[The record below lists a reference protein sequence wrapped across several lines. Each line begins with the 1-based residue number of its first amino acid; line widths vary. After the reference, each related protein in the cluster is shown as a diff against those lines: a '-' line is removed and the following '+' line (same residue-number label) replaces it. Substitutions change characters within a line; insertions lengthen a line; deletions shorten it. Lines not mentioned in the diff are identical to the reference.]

1 MTTLYYDSETFS
13 RLPLSRGVYRYAEE
27 GEVMLVAWAVD
38 DGPVA
43 VSDLTDPE
51 GNFRLGQEEIN
62 LRYVLETADI
72 VIAHGAMFDRT
83 MLRHTRPGLCP
94 PIERWHCTMAQA
106 LCHGLPGSL
115 DTLCGLFKIPQD
127 LSKDKRG
134 KALIRLFCQP
144 RSDGP
149 RATRLTHP
157 KEWEEFKDYAKQ
169 DVVAMRALHAK
180 LPSWNYKGAELAL
193 WHLDQKIN
201 DRGFQIDM
209 ELVTAAIE
217 AVEREKKALAKRT
230 QEITSDAVG
239 STTQRDVLLKY
250 VLEEQGVELPD
261 LKVDT
266 VERRLEDPELPDA
279 VKELLRIRL
288 SASTTSTAKY
298 AAVARSVCA
307 DGRLRG
313 TLQFSGAQR
322 TRRWGGRLFQPH
334 NQPRLDLKPAEINA
348 GIEALKLGVADI
360 VVPDVIR
367 LAKNAVRGV
376 IVAKKGHKLV
386 VADLANIEGRLVA
399 WLAKQ
404 EWKLQAFRDYDAGI
418 GPDLYKLAY
427 ARLFDLPIEQ
437 VTKGQRQVGKVCLGG
452 GTPVLTPRGW
462 VEIENVGLA
471 DKVWDGVE
479 WVHHEGLLDQGVR
492 PVVNVAGI
500 AVTPDHLIKTGATW
514 TPAQQLATCEST
526 LCQALATGSEN
537 LPSWVLSVAPR
548 AHAPSRWSASSV
560 LAELHHIW
568 STTTTSAKAAAHGA
582 RSVLRRL
589 QELLVGSSSGALS
602 LKPCLTSNTGPVFST
617 ALDPP
622 SRAAVRRTT
631 SSGMLTGGGAF
642 ACVTRGS
649 TTALPFFATLPRCPA
664 GMTQVWR
671 WIVQMWTDI
680 TSPATSVSLPR
691 SRTIR
696 TDAPCGSCRGGY
708 TLSKQSAQ
716 TYDLACAG
724 PRTRFTVLSNRG
736 PLLVHNCELMLGY
749 QGGIGAFI
757 TGAETYGIDLDDMA
771 EHAWPSI
778 PEDVRAEAADFLEWS
793 KGTNRPTFGLADKT
807 FVVCDSLKRLWR
819 RAHDRFPDMWSGLES
834 WARLAVQNPGETFQA
849 GRLTC
854 IRQGNWLRIILPS
867 GNALC
872 YPSPSVDSETG
883 KLSYWGI
890 DQYTRKWK
898 RITTYGGKLCIA
910 AGTPVLTFAGWKPIE
925 SVTAHDRVW
934 DGVEWVSQQGHV
946 RNGRQEVVT
955 AFGVQM
961 TSEHLILT
969 EGGWRS
975 ASQSKGHKRASC
987 RLPDGVVLPR
997 QRREEVFVGNA
1008 LRLRGPQA
1016 DGGERSRKATR
1027 QGRHRFLRVQKARDP
1042 ITQENNARNVSS
1054 PGFRGVA
1061 LNARSLQASV
1071 ASCLA
1076 QLRGTWHC
1084 SLRSL
1089 ARGVHELLG
1098 GHGSLVPLRVDFG
1111 STGQQRGLHPGELPL
1126 GDAQGASKQHPQIA
1140 EVFDLVNCGPR
1151 HRFVILAD
1159 GEPLIVH
1166 NCENATQSLARD
1178 VLATGMLA
1186 ADDAG
1191 YPVVLHVH
1199 DEIVAEVPDTPDY
1212 GIAELSRLM
1221 SIVPDWAEGLP
1232 LAAAGFETDRYTK
1245 E

>member
-43 VSDLTDPE
+43 AADLTDPRDE
-51 GNFRLGQEEIN
+51 LVARLTYELGAAS
-62 LRYVLETADI
+62 T

-83 MLRHTRPGLCP
+83 MLRHTWRDICP

-127 LSKDKRG
+127 LAKDKRG

-144 RSDGP
+144 RSGGS

-180 LPSWNYKGAELAL
+180 LPNWNYKGAELAL

-209 ELVTAAIE
+209 DLVNAAIE
-217 AVEREKKALAKRT
+217 AVDREKKALAKRT

-250 VLEEQGVELPD
+250 ILEEQGVTLPD
-261 LKVDT
+261 LTVDT

-298 AAVARSVCA
+298 AAVARSVSS

-313 TLQFSGAQR
+313 TKQFSGAQR
-322 TRRWGGRLFQPH
+322 TRRWAGRLFQPD
-334 NQPRLDLKPAEINA
+334 NQPRLDLPHEEINN
-348 GIEALKLGVADI
+348 GIAALKLGVADI
-360 VVPDVIR
+360 LVPDIIR

-376 IVAKKGHKLV
+376 IVAKKRHKLV
-386 VADLANIEGRLVA
+386 VADLANIEGRIVA

-404 EWKLQAFRDYDAGI
+404 GWKVQAFRDYDTILGYDDKGKPIRKGA
-418 GPDLYKLAY
+418 DLYKLAY
-427 ARLFDLPIEQ
+427 ARAFDVPHES
-437 VTKGQRQVGKVCLGG
+437 VTKLQRQIGKVL
-452 GTPVLTPRGW
+452 
-462 VEIENVGLA
+462 
-471 DKVWDGVE
+471 
-479 WVHHEGLLDQGVR
+479 
-492 PVVNVAGI
+492 
-500 AVTPDHLIKTGATW
+500 
-514 TPAQQLATCEST
+514 
-526 LCQALATGSEN
+526 
-537 LPSWVLSVAPR
+537 
-548 AHAPSRWSASSV
+548 
-560 LAELHHIW
+560 
-568 STTTTSAKAAAHGA
+568 
-582 RSVLRRL
+582 
-589 QELLVGSSSGALS
+589 
-602 LKPCLTSNTGPVFST
+602 
-617 ALDPP
+617 
-622 SRAAVRRTT
+622 
-631 SSGMLTGGGAF
+631 
-642 ACVTRGS
+642 
-649 TTALPFFATLPRCPA
+649 
-664 GMTQVWR
+664 
-671 WIVQMWTDI
+671 
-680 TSPATSVSLPR
+680 
-691 SRTIR
+691 
-696 TDAPCGSCRGGY
+696 
-708 TLSKQSAQ
+708 
-716 TYDLACAG
+716 
-724 PRTRFTVLSNRG
+724 
-736 PLLVHNCELMLGY
+736 ELMLGF
-749 QGGIGAFI
+749 QGGVGAFI

-771 EHAWPSI
+771 EHAWPAI
-778 PEDVRAEAADFLEWS
+778 PEDVRTEAEEFLEWS
-793 KGTNRPTFGLADKT
+793 KTRINGTFGLADKT
-807 FVVCDSLKRLWR
+807 FIVCDSLKRLWR
-819 RAHDRFPDMWSGLES
+819 RAHDRFPGLWGNLE
-834 WARLAVQNPGETFQA
+834 LAAVAAVRNPGEAFHA
-849 GRLTC
+849 WRLTC
-854 IRQGNWLRIILPS
+854 IRQDNWLRIILPS

-946 RNGRQEVVT
+946 YNGRQKVVT

-961 TSEHLILT
+961 TPEHLILT
-969 EGGWRS
+969 EEGWRS

-987 RLPDGVVLPR
+987 RLPDGVVLSR
-997 QRREEVFVGNA
+997 QRREEVFVGDA

-1016 DGGERSRKATR
+1016 DGGERSRKATQ
-1027 QGRHRFLRVQKARDP
+1027 QGRQCFLRVQKARDP
-1042 ITQENNARNVSS
+1042 IAQENNARDVSS
-1054 PGFRGVA
+1054 PGFRGMA

-1071 ASCLA
+1071 TSCLA
-1076 QLRGTWHC
+1076 QLRGAWHR
-1084 SLRSL
+1084 SLRAL

-1098 GHGSLVPLRVDFG
+1098 GHGALVPRRVDFG

-1126 GDAQGASKQHPQIA
+1126 GYAQGAGEQHPQIA

-1151 HRFVILAD
+1151 HRFVILAE
-1159 GEPLIVH
+1159 GAPLIVH

-1178 VLATGMLA
+1178 VLATGLVRA
-1186 ADDAG
+1186 EAAG

-1199 DEIVAEVPDTPDY
+1199 DEIVCEVPDTSDY
-1212 GIAELSRLM
+1212 SSAELARLM